1 VGASVNDFFF
11 GFYLSFFFFFS
22 VMEIMDEIYYLFMA
36 R

>member
-11 GFYLSFFFFFS
+11 GFYLSFFFFS